1 MYTITF
7 KPEDR
12 DKVLEI
18 FGTPESENGS
28 TITFQGMFRVDM
40 METSTKAG
48 LPLYVYDA
56 SSEPHWE
63 FASDGKSYALK
74 AVTDSPDTEDSI
86 VYEEMLGK
94 ARALLEERHETS
106 N

>member
-7 KPEDR
+7 KPEHR
-12 DKVLEI
+12 EKVLEI
-18 FGTPESENGS
+18 FGTPDEENGS
-28 TITFQGMFRVDM
+28 TITFQGRFKVDM

-63 FASDGKSYALK
+63 FASDGRSYALK
-74 AVTDSPDTEDSI
+74 AETDSPDSEESI
-86 VYEEMLGK
+86 IYEEMLAK
-94 ARALLEERHETS
+94 AKTMLEERHETS